1 MKKLIYACSVL
12 ALLFTS
18 CSSDSDSPA
27 TTDGTLVKKI
37 IDTDPIGDVMTTNFT
52 YSGNKIV
59 SAIDDTE
66 ETDMYF
72 TYTGDDITK
81 LEYKLN
87 DGTVDQVD
95 NYSYDST
102 GRLISMISI
111 EPTIDW
117 GSKEVY
123 TYNTDGTVSVSYYSG
138 DELSQTNLD
147 GTGKIYF
154 TNGEVSKIERYD
166 GADLEDTTTYTY
178 DTKNNFM
185 KNVTGYSKINFAFS
199 TADGVNHNIISE
211 NSTLNGLWS
220 YSFVYNDNGFPS
232 SSTETYSGDV
242 STSVYFYE

>member
-12 ALLFTS
+12 ALLFSS

-27 TTDGTLVKKI
+27 VGGTLIKKI
-37 IDTDPIGDVMTTNFT
+37 IDTDNLGDVLTTNFT
-52 YSGNKIV
+52 YNGNKIV

-72 TYTGDDITK
+72 TYTGDYITK

-87 DGTVDQVD
+87 DGTVDQID

-102 GRLISMISI
+102 GRLISMVSTRPAV
-111 EPTIDW
+111 EW
-117 GSKEVY
+117 GNKEVY
-123 TYNTDGTVSVSYYSG
+123 TYNADGTVSASYYSG
-138 DELSQTNLD
+138 DDLTQTVLD

-166 GADLEDTTTYTY
+166 GMTLEDTTTYTY
-178 DTKNNFM
+178 DTKNNIM
-185 KNVTGYSKINFAFS
+185 KNVVGYSKINFAYS
-199 TADGVNHNIISE
+199 TADGVNHNITSE
-211 NSTLNGLWS
+211 NSTLHGLIS
-220 YSFVYNDNGFPS
+220 YSFVYHDNGFPS